1 MKIAVK
7 IKIHKTMTKPAVVC
21 GSETWAVAEM
31 DMKRLGTGEGKIL
44 TRIYGLLVQQG
55 IWRIRTNEELWEL
68 YKDLDIVAYIK
79 RKRME
84 WIRHLKRID
93 HGRVV
98 MKIFESKPDGRKRT
112 GRPRMR

>member
-1 MKIAVK
+1 MNIAVK
-7 IKIHKTMTKPAVVC
+7 IKIYKMMTKPAVVC
-21 GSETWAVAEM
+21 GGETWAVAEM

-44 TRIYGLLVQQG
+44 TRMYGLVVQQG

-68 YKDLDIVAYIK
+68 FEDSDIVADIK

-84 WIRHLKRID
+84 WLRHLRRMD

-98 MKIFESKPDGRKRT
+98 MKVFESKPVGRKRK

>member
-1 MKIAVK
+1 MNIAVE
-7 IKIHKTMTKPAVVC
+7 IKIHKTTTKPAVVC

-31 DMKRLGTGEGKIL
+31 NMKRLGIGEGKIL
-44 TRIYGLLVQQG
+44 TRIYGLVVQQG

-68 YKDLDIVAYIK
+68 YKDLDIVTDIK
-79 RKRME
+79 RKRM
-84 WIRHLKRID
+84 D

-98 MKIFESKPDGRKRT
+98 MKIFESKPDGRKRK